1 MIPARWMGL
10 AEHDLELIER
20 VGGVFETA
28 ASAT

>member
-1 MIPARWMGL
+1 MGL